1 MVTAPVA
8 SAQGFCS
15 LVAVMLTTVPED
27 KMGNKTGRVDTRTP
41 CVPRCP
47 SGVDICAEA
56 EADPVPSPVADL

>member
-1 MVTAPVA
+1 
-8 SAQGFCS
+8 
-15 LVAVMLTTVPED
+15 MLTTVPED